1 MTILIQCSWRQQ
13 LEVDMQALFRRFF
26 KKSETVGSHPETF
39 VSGQYAAITT
49 INEQQATDEMVK
61 GMQHFLDMAE
71 RVQDK
76 LPHFR
81 RGHLFEAIVAAKENA
96 ELATTGMN
104 ERYIITHL
112 DGRNTAPA
120 DLELYSNGAL
130 ISEAQAKFSI
140 QPAKKIVGMISD
152 PKYDGMDRYIP
163 ANKIEDV
170 QRELTKQIRE
180 CNDPQKMADLKD
192 ALQHIKRHDTASV
205 EVWQADRNP
214 AQYAMEMEV
223 KYVGQEMLTAGS
235 QAAVGAAVVGGGISL
250 VKNIISAYN
259 GKLSASEA
267 AGNIAKDTAQS
278 ALKGGTAGSAGAL
291 IRCGAEKAGLQT
303 LAKSNVAMA
312 VAGSVVEVGTIVY
325 DFAQGKIDGETA
337 MIRMGQTGTSTV
349 SGLYAGAAAGAVFGP
364 PGAVIGSMVGYMLAS
379 STYQSCVAI
388 MERAK
393 LADSESKR
401 LVELTDAACKA
412 MQEQRAEFER
422 LVEEKVRC
430 KKSEFRN
437 AFFSIDN
444 AINRKEFYQAT
455 EGMANLAGLFGKKL
469 NLQNFSDFDTYMRSS
484 DAPLRL

>member
-1 MTILIQCSWRQQ
+1 MK
-13 LEVDMQALFRRFF
+13 ALFRRLF
-26 KKSETVGSHPETF
+26 KKSETVESHPEIF

-49 INEQQATDEMVK
+49 INQQQATDEMVK

-96 ELATTGMN
+96 ELANTGMN
-104 ERYIITHL
+104 ARYIITHL

-120 DLELYSNGAL
+120 DLELYSNGTL

-140 QPAKKIVGMISD
+140 QSAKKIVGMISD

-180 CNDPQKMADLKD
+180 CHDPQKMTDLKD
-192 ALQHIKRHDTASV
+192 ALQHIKRHDTDSV

-214 AQYAMEMEV
+214 ARYAMKMEV
-223 KYVGQEMLTAGS
+223 KYVGQEMLAAGS
-235 QAAVGAAVVGGGISL
+235 QAAAGAAVVGGGISL

-267 AGNIAKDTAQS
+267 VCNIAKDTAQS
-278 ALKGGTAGSAGAL
+278 ALKGGTTGSAGAL
-291 IRCGAEKAGLQT
+291 IRCGAEKAGFQT

-325 DFAQGKIDGETA
+325 DFAQGKIDAETA

-388 MERAK
+388 LEKAK
-393 LADSESKR
+393 LSEAESKR
-401 LVELTDAACKA
+401 LAELTDVACKA

-422 LVEEKVRC
+422 LVEEKVCC

-444 AINRKEFYQAT
+444 AINRKEFYKAT

-469 NLQNFSDFDTYMRSS
+469 NLQNFSDFDIYMRSS